1 MPHKTSKR
9 RNGWGSL
16 KRHIQ
21 RLVTLGFLLLG
32 VFPTDVP
39 PRSPWGS
46 TSSARSRASP
56 SPTPTLENDVDYAA
70 FA

>member
-32 VFPTDVP
+32 VFPTDVL
-39 PRSPWGS
+39 
-46 TSSARSRASP
+46 TSIAVGIDVERA
-56 SPTPTLENDVDYAA
+56 LEGLA
-70 FA
+70 FAHAYARE